1 METSCNPNCF
11 KHLLQEMENCS
22 SQPAVPCA
30 TSNERRALFAGSF
43 DPFTIG
49 HADIVR
55 RALLL
60 FDKVFVVVAVNPAK
74 HYLFTADERVDAI
87 RSLYQGESRV
97 EVVAYEGMMADLASQ
112 VGARFVVRGVR
123 SVIDFE
129 YEKVEADF
137 NKRLG
142 GLETVLLY
150 SSPSLASVSST
161 AYRQLVFFHKDAEAA
176 ALLPSTAEPC
186 PSPKRGAIGK
196 C

>member
-1 METSCNPNCF
+1 MDNQTT
-11 KHLLQEMENCS
+11 HTAAS
-22 SQPAVPCA
+22 SSARPSRV
-30 TSNERRALFAGSF
+30 ALFAGSF

-55 RALLL
+55 RALPL
-60 FDKVFVVVAVNPAK
+60 FDRLIIVVAVNPEK
-74 HYLFTADERVDAI
+74 RHLFTAEERVEAI
-87 RSLYQGESRV
+87 RTLYRGDDRV
-97 EVVAYEGMMADLASQ
+97 EVVAHEGMMADLARQ
-112 VGARFVVRGVR
+112 VGARFNVRGVR

-129 YEKVEADF
+129 YERVEAEY

-176 ALLPSTAEPC
+176 ALLPSPQAAP
-186 PSPKRGAIGK
+186 AALQD
-196 C
+196 